1 MSGVNLQS
9 LSTRERLI
17 LLLAVVVAVVFVFT
31 RGVPIATRVYA
42 ERAASVAS
50 DQFDIAR

>member
-1 MSGVNLQS
+1 MNSINLQS

-17 LLLAVVVAVVFVFT
+17 LLLAAMVAVVFRIT

-42 ERAASVAS
+42 ERAEY
-50 DQFDIAR
+50 